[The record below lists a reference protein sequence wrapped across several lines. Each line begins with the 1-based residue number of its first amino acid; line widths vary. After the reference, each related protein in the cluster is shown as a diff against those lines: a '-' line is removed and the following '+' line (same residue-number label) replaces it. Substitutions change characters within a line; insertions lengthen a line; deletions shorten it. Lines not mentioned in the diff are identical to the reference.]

1 MNTLKLI
8 VEREY
13 ANRVRK
19 KSFILMTILMPFLF
33 VALALLP
40 MWLANLKDSG
50 TKKIAVVDYTGI
62 YASEFQSN
70 KEYNFELIHQND
82 TSGLIRQLGD
92 QLFAILTITDDL
104 SKNPKAVSL
113 TSEK

>member
-40 MWLANLKDSG
+40 MWACKSEGFGNEKNRCGGFIPASMPRNSNRTKNTILSSFTKMTHQASYDNLA
-50 TKKIAVVDYTGI
+50 
-62 YASEFQSN
+62 
-70 KEYNFELIHQND
+70 
-82 TSGLIRQLGD
+82 TSFLPYSPLRM
-92 QLFAILTITDDL
+92 T
-104 SKNPKAVSL
+104 
-113 TSEK
+113 